1 MREVELSLRSRE
13 LIAFDEALRRAIG
26 AYRLIGVD
34 EAGRGPLAGPV
45 FAAAV
50 EFDVDTR
57 LDCIYDSKSLNE
69 KDRNKAYKMII
80 SEASAFSVASA
91 TAKEIDEINIRQASL
106 LAMRRAVSLIGSEN
120 THILVDGKDILG
132 HNLISQAVIKG
143 DRTSLSIA
151 AASILAKV
159 ARDEY
164 MARLDEE
171 YPGYG
176 FALNKGYPTRDHLE
190 ALKWL
195 GPAPCHRVTFR
206 GVLHKS

>member
-1 MREVELSLRSRE
+1 LREADLAEKCRILH
-13 LIAFDEALRRAIG
+13 DYDTAIRKKMPG
-26 AYRLIGVD
+26 LRLIGVD

-50 EFDVDTR
+50 EFDADTR
-57 LDCIYDSKSLNE
+57 PNCIYDSKSLDE
-69 KDRNKAYKMII
+69 KSRRFAYDFIV
-80 SEASAFSVASA
+80 SEAISFCVAYA

-106 LAMRRAVSLIGSEN
+106 LAMRRAVASVGSEN
-120 THILVDGKDILG
+120 THIMVDGKDILG

-143 DRTSLSIA
+143 DSTSLSIA

-164 MARLDEE
+164 MVRLDEE

-176 FALNKGYPTRDHLE
+176 FAVNKGYPTKDHLE
-190 ALKWL
+190 ALKRL
-195 GPAPCHRVTFR
+195 GPAPCHRITFR
-206 GVLHKS
+206 GVLQKP